1 MLVLMGPDSSSEG
14 SGGTNNKLTVGKEKL
29 ALLITGNARVYSSS
43 KPMSSIV
50 SREST
55 MVTPHPLKLGARGV
69 NGDDRSSDEETHL
82 LTVMLDKGKSSSFV
96 NE

>member
-1 MLVLMGPDSSSEG
+1 MLVLMGPDSEG
-14 SGGTNNKLTVGKEKL
+14 SRGTSNKLTVGKEKL
-29 ALLITGNARVYSSS
+29 VLLITGNARVYSSS

-55 MVTPHPLKLGARGV
+55 MVTPHPLKLGARAV
-69 NGDDRSSDEETHL
+69 NGGDRSDEETHL
-82 LTVMLDKGKSSSFV
+82 LTVMLDKGKSSSCV